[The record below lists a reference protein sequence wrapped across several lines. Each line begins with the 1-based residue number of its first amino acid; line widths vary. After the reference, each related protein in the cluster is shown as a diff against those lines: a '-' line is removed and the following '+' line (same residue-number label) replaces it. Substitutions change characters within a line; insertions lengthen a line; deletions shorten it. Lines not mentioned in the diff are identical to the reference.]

1 MRQIWH
7 CSLICIHNGK
17 GKIAVRELLFW
28 RYFGV
33 LGMKKKVRK
42 LGKVQKKMREN
53 SENKVLRYIR
63 DIMSYQKNS
72 SIPYFLKIK
81 KDLKMDN
88 SVLRK
93 TLDRLIAQRK
103 LREVRLESRSKKEY
117 YDKYGS
123 GYFKDVVLNYKGY
136 RETTKDEKN
145 NNLSLKIL
153 PSKEILD
160 QKREKLEKIKH
171 NKGNPLLKKWTG
183 MSKKHRNSFVRDE
196 IFESMIKIDYLGKN
210 EEKILK
216 ELGLLKKTYESWIKK
231 SSRLQWLRNK
241 LIEYKNKN
249 QQLPLE
255 IRYGEYWII
264 GSLTMQK
271 RHFQFQ
277 MKPKIIGLDKK
288 S

>member
-1 MRQIWH
+1 
-7 CSLICIHNGK
+7 
-17 GKIAVRELLFW
+17 
-28 RYFGV
+28 
-33 LGMKKKVRK
+33 MKKKRRK

-63 DIMSYQKNS
+63 EVTSNQKNF
-72 SIPYFLKIK
+72 SIPYFSKIK

-93 TLDRLIAQRK
+93 ALDRLIVQRK
-103 LREVRLESRSKKEY
+103 IREIGLESRHQKEY
-117 YDKYGS
+117 HDKKGF
-123 GYFKDVVLNYKGY
+123 GYFKDVVFNYKGY

-145 NNLSLKIL
+145 NNLLLKIL
-153 PSKEILD
+153 SSKEILD

-171 NKGNPLLKKWTG
+171 NKGNSLLKKWTG
-183 MSKKHRNSFVRDE
+183 MSKKHSNEEIRVE
-196 IFESMIKIDYLGKN
+196 IFKSMIKIDYLGKN

-264 GSLTMQK
+264 GSLTWQK
-271 RHFQFQ
+271 RHFQY
-277 MKPKIIGLDKK
+277 PNETK
-288 S
+288 SRWFR

>member
-1 MRQIWH
+1 
-7 CSLICIHNGK
+7 
-17 GKIAVRELLFW
+17 
-28 RYFGV
+28 
-33 LGMKKKVRK
+33 MKKKVRK
-42 LGKVQKKMREN
+42 LGKVQKKLREK

-63 DIMSYQKNS
+63 DIMSYQKKS

-171 NKGNPLLKKWTG
+171 NKGNSLLKKWTG
-183 MSKKHRNSFVRDE
+183 MSKKHSNEEIRVE
-196 IFESMIKIDYLGKN
+196 IFKSMIKIDYLEKN
-210 EEKILK
+210 EGKVLEKV
-216 ELGLLKKTYESWIKK
+216 GLTKKTYNSWIKK
-231 SSRLQWLRNK
+231 STRLQWLRNK
-241 LIEYKNKN
+241 LIEYKNNN

-264 GSLTMQK
+264 GSLTWQK
-271 RHFQFQ
+271 RHFQY
-277 MKPKIIGLDKK
+277 PNETK
-288 S
+288 SHWFR

>member
-1 MRQIWH
+1 
-7 CSLICIHNGK
+7 
-17 GKIAVRELLFW
+17 
-28 RYFGV
+28 
-33 LGMKKKVRK
+33 MKKKGRK

-63 DIMSYQKNS
+63 EVTSNQKNS
-72 SIPYFLKIK
+72 SIPYFSKIK

-117 YDKYGS
+117 YDKYGL

-145 NNLSLKIL
+145 NNLLLKIL
-153 PSKEILD
+153 SSKEILD

-171 NKGNPLLKKWTG
+171 NKGNSLLKKWRG
-183 MSKKHRNSFVRDE
+183 MSKKQKNDVIRVE

-210 EEKILK
+210 EEKVLEK
-216 ELGLLKKTYESWIKK
+216 VGLTKKTYESWIKK
-231 SSRLQWLRNK
+231 STRLQWLRNK

-249 QQLPLE
+249 QQLPLKTS
-255 IRYGEYWII
+255 YGEYWII
-264 GSLTMQK
+264 GSLTWQK
-271 RHFQFQ
+271 RHFQY
-277 MKPKIIGLDKK
+277 PNETK
-288 S
+288 SRWFR